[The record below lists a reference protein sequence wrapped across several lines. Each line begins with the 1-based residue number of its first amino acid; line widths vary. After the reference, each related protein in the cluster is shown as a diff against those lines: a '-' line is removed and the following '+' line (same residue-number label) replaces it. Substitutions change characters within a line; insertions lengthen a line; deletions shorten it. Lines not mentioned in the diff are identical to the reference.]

1 VTAATILAPLVALL
15 SLAGAAA
22 AQDSL
27 AVGDL
32 GILHGD
38 PRAPVQ
44 VVEFSDFSCP
54 YCATFHQEARDSL
67 FATFVAEGQVRWI
80 SLPYVSGLYPHSRS
94 AAAAAWCA
102 GVEGRYEALSDLL
115 YRHRDRWVGG
125 GRADAVEAIRALG
138 REAGLDREALRRCM
152 DAPDTR
158 DRIRRVRRL
167 AREVGVRGTPTY
179 FIDGFPAMGALPFAY
194 VRRLVDRRLEAAG
207 GG

>member
-1 VTAATILAPLVALL
+1 VTAAAVLAPLVALL
-15 SLAGAAA
+15 LLAGAGAS
-22 AQDSL
+22 QDSL

-32 GILHGD
+32 GVLHGN
-38 PRAPVQ
+38 PAAPVQ

-54 YCATFHQEARDSL
+54 YCATFHQAARDSL
-67 FATFVAEGQVRWI
+67 FATFVAEGRVRWI
-80 SLPYVSGLYPHSRS
+80 SLPYVSGLYPHSRP

-102 GVEGRYEALSDLL
+102 GLEGRFEALSDLL
-115 YRHRDRWVGG
+115 YRHRGRWVGG
-125 GRADAVEAIRALG
+125 ARGEALEAILALG
-138 REAGLDREALRRCM
+138 REAGLDPEALRRCV

-194 VRRLVDRRLEAAG
+194 VRRLVDRRLEGTG

>member
-1 VTAATILAPLVALL
+1 VTAAAVLAPLVALL
-15 SLAGAAA
+15 LLAGAGAS
-22 AQDSL
+22 QDSL

-32 GILHGD
+32 GVLHGN
-38 PRAPVQ
+38 PAAPVQ

-54 YCATFHQEARDSL
+54 YCATFHQAARDSL

-80 SLPYVSGLYPHSRS
+80 SLPYVSGLYPHSRP

-102 GVEGRYEALSDLL
+102 GLEGRFEALSDLL
-115 YRHRDRWVGG
+115 YRHRGRWVGG
-125 GRADAVEAIRALG
+125 ARGEALEAILALG
-138 REAGLDREALRRCM
+138 REAGLDPEALRRCV

-194 VRRLVDRRLEAAG
+194 VRRLVDRRLEGTG